1 MIKIDSLCN
10 VILKH
15 TCQFVRQILA
25 PYFVNMFVCCYL
37 GVGKAWTELGKV
49 YFEQDFRIK
58 ALEAFEQSYRIHKE
72 FYGEQ
77 DHPDVSLD

>member
-1 MIKIDSLCN
+1 
-10 VILKH
+10 
-15 TCQFVRQILA
+15 
-25 PYFVNMFVCCYL
+25 MFAVV

-58 ALEAFEQSYRIHKE
+58 ALEAFEQSYQIHKE

-77 DHPDVSLD
+77 GHPDVSLD

>member
-1 MIKIDSLCN
+1 
-10 VILKH
+10 
-15 TCQFVRQILA
+15 
-25 PYFVNMFVCCYL
+25 MFVCCYI

-77 DHPDVSLD
+77 DHPDVSLDQTCYGKMKHFTDSFLST